1 MDTPE
6 ILRIAH
12 RILSQPTAP
21 FHEDAV
27 RREIR
32 ALLADCAHIT
42 LTEDRFGNLL
52 AHYRRGSGG
61 ALTAKAPRFAFAA
74 HMDHPAYV
82 GRDFLGGVPERYLKK
97 KPRTRKFGAFR
108 MWDLPACEVRAGR
121 IRSRA
126 CDDLIGCTAIVAAL
140 RELEA
145 TGAPCAAWG
154 LFTRAEEVGFIGAIE
169 LAKSARLPKSV
180 TVVSLETSS
189 VKGGPVRIGGGPII
203 RVGDRT
209 SVFDS
214 AATAQLQSAAKAAGI
229 PHQRALMQG
238 GTCEATAYALYG
250 YRTAAMCVAL
260 GNYHNCGPGDRIAA
274 EYVSVEDTL
283 GMARLCAAAASAT
296 PADPSRE
303 LRATLEKRLA
313 DHRRYFRKLAK

>member
-1 MDTPE
+1 MDSAD
-6 ILRIAH
+6 ILAIAR
-12 RILSQPTAP
+12 RILAQPTAP

-32 ALLADCAHIT
+32 ALLADCPHIT

-52 AHYRRGSGG
+52 ALYRRGRGV
-61 ALTAKAPRFAFAA
+61 ARFAFAA

-82 GRDFLGGVPERYLKK
+82 GREFLGGVPERYRKK
-97 KPRTRKFGAFR
+97 KPPTRKFGAFR
-108 MWDLPACEVRAGR
+108 MWDLPACEIRAGR

-140 RELEA
+140 RELEH
-145 TGAPCAAWG
+145 TGEQCAAWG

-169 LAKSARLPKSV
+169 LAKSGSLPKSV

-189 VKGGPVRIGGGPII
+189 VKGGPVKIGGGPII

-214 AATAQLQSAAKAAGI
+214 AATSQLQSAAKAAGI

-250 YRTAAMCVAL
+250 YRTAAICVAL
-260 GNYHNCGPGDRIAA
+260 GNYHNCGPGDRIAS
-274 EYVSVEDTL
+274 EYVSLEDTL
-283 GMARLCAAAASAT
+283 GMARLCVATATAAPAA
-296 PADPSRE
+296 PHRDLLAD
-303 LRATLEKRLA
+303 LEKRLA
-313 DHRRYFRKLAK
+313 DHRRFFRRLAP